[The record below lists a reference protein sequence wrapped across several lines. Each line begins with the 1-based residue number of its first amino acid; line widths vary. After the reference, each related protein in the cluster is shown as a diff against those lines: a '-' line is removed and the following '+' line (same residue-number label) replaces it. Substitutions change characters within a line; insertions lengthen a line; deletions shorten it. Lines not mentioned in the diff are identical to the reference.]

1 MRAPLLPLCGCLVA
15 LGCGGVPETAAQ
27 NRTFY
32 DWSVAGPGGA
42 TDAFEQR
49 YPPLDEMAREKLPA
63 YEGYTVLRGAVN
75 LSRPQDW
82 RLQDASNE
90 PGQAYIQYIS
100 PNAYSFAIYE
110 RPESPSALWGDVMR
124 RFEED
129 VSAAGAKL
137 VGSRVPM
144 ASFGAQGRAYTVERS
159 VEAPKSPLVSRSREI
174 LMRGERRVVLVQI
187 VFQGEDLSPLDD
199 ELLRVVRTLEVL

>member
-1 MRAPLLPLCGCLVA
+1 MA

-32 DWSVAGPGGA
+32 DWTVAGPGGVA
-42 TDAFEQR
+42 GQFEQR
-49 YPPLDEMAREKLPA
+49 YPPLDEQARDGLPA
-63 YEGYTVLRGAVN
+63 YEGYTVLRAAVN
-75 LSRPQDW
+75 LSRPREW

-90 PGQAYIQYIS
+90 PGQAYVQYIS

-110 RPESPSALWGDVMR
+110 RPESPRAPWSEVLR

-129 VSAAGAKL
+129 VSAVGAEL
-137 VGSRVPM
+137 VGSRVPV

-159 VEAPKSPLVSRSREI
+159 VEAPKAPLVSRSREFI
-174 LMRGERRVVLVQI
+174 MRGERRVVLVQV
-187 VFQGEDLSPLDD
+187 VFQGDDLSPLDD
-199 ELLRVVRTLEVL
+199 ELLRVIQTLEVL